1 MIEDEFYATI
11 KLITGEEIFARVAA
25 SEEEDRT
32 MLILSNP
39 VTIEKIKNK
48 NNSIQGYKVEPWLK
62 TTHEDIHIID
72 LNSVLTLSESKD
84 IESIMMHKTFITQSQ
99 QNYQIESKLDRKM
112 GYLTTVN
119 EARKFLEVIYNKSTK
134 ET

>member
-32 MLILSNP
+32 MLILSSP

-48 NNSIQGYKVEPWLK
+48 NNGIQGFRVEPWLK
-62 TTHEDIHIID
+62 TSQDDIHIID
-72 LNSVLTLSESKD
+72 LNNVLTLSESKD

-99 QNYQIESKLDRKM
+99 QNYQVKSKLDRKM

-119 EARKFLEVIYNKSTK
+119 EARKFLEIIYNKSTK
-134 ET
+134 EN